1 MMATPTVE
9 ELEAELAESERQ
21 TRAQI
26 DRVMKR
32 DARIAELEEMVTVA
46 KQYINLDR
54 AMRIYRTEQALGGR
68 DDTG

>member
-1 MMATPTVE
+1 MMAGGQD
-9 ELEAELAESERQ
+9 LAKERD
-21 TRAQI
+21 TISYLRERERRHM
-26 DRVMKR
+26 DY
-32 DARIAELEEMVTVA
+32 IAELEEMVTVA